1 MVEGLQTQCVDA
13 GVLLGDSLTFSL
25 NKGRL
30 FDCSVFLE
38 LEEKEWWFCVFF

>member
-30 FDCSVFLE
+30 FCSVFLE